1 MSDTAKQALRQCAS
15 EFNTSV
21 CDFLEQVAVVAPDNR
36 EHLDLARSEF
46 QTRLAKNEVLF
57 NLPAELS
64 VSLFLPYLEIDA
76 ETGQVTAASLQNPA
90 VNKFI
95 HQIRS
100 MFGDTQHAS
109 AAWDIP
115 AFWGA
120 LPPEIQE
127 VVLRYLTVFKNN
139 LELYKQAKVQFGGTA
154 QSQTPDLNG
163 IMGPIIERIKSV
175 MSEVK
180 LSDFAEVKSME
191 DMLQHPKIRGILDK
205 VLAQSPG
212 TGSADSSSATT
223 TPPPDFGALLNNVLP
238 GLMSS
243 MGTMFGEMGGGGDP
257 SPGGASA
264 TEADPYITMLGNSSQ
279 ITDMIKNMGA
289 LFSGGGA
296 ARRAP
301 PVQAAAPVAA
311 VTASSPSVSDF
322 DLSDCVTAVRK

>member
-1 MSDTAKQALRQCAS
+1 MSETAKQALRQCAS

-154 QSQTPDLNG
+154 QSQSPDLNG
-163 IMGPIIERIKSV
+163 MMGP
-175 MSEVK
+175 
-180 LSDFAEVKSME
+180 
-191 DMLQHPKIRGILDK
+191 
-205 VLAQSPG
+205 
-212 TGSADSSSATT
+212 SSS
-223 TPPPDFGALLNNVLP
+223 G
-238 GLMSS
+238 SS
-243 MGTMFGEMGGGGDP
+243 RSCP
-257 SPGGASA
+257 
-264 TEADPYITMLGNSSQ
+264 
-279 ITDMIKNMGA
+279 K
-289 LFSGGGA
+289 
-296 ARRAP
+296 
-301 PVQAAAPVAA
+301 
-311 VTASSPSVSDF
+311 
-322 DLSDCVTAVRK
+322 

>member
-1 MSDTAKQALRQCAS
+1 MADTAKQALRQCAS

-21 CDFLEQVAVVAPDNR
+21 SDFLEQVAVVAPDNR

-46 QTRLAKNEVLF
+46 QSRLAKNDVLF

-100 MFGDTQHAS
+100 MFGDTQHAA
-109 AAWDIP
+109 AAWDVP
-115 AFWGA
+115 AFWAA

-139 LELYKQAKVQFGGTA
+139 LDLYKQAKVQFGGTA
-154 QSQTPDLNG
+154 QSQSPDLNG
-163 IMGPIIERIKSV
+163 LMGPIIERIKSV

-180 LSDFAEVKSME
+180 LADFAEVKSME

-205 VLAQSPG
+205 VLAQSPAAV
-212 TGSADSSSATT
+212 GSDPASAG
-223 TPPPDFGALLNNVLP
+223 PPPDFGALLGNMLP

-243 MGTMFGEMGGGGDP
+243 MGTMFGGAGVGDAP
-257 SPGGASA
+257 ASSPE
-264 TEADPYITMLGNSSQ
+264 TDPYISMLGNSSQ

-289 LFSGGGA
+289 LFSG
-296 ARRAP
+296 ARQPRPAQQAP
-301 PVQAAAPVAA
+301 VITAAAA
-311 VTASSPSVSDF
+311 VSPPISDF